1 MYGAALAQ
9 EVFEK
14 EMRALKVRGAVA
26 GHWNLTTTSWEDHWS
41 WSSYN
46 YTRSYPRTQ
55 GQPFYGHLAFE
66 ANWKG
71 EKVLISGCLMSWQQI
86 KIIVVLKSC
95 LLILCNNK
103 PFLDWI
109 VTCDEEWILYDNQ
122 QWPAQWLDRE
132 EAPEHFPKPKL
143 HQKKGHGHCL
153 VVCCP
158 SGPLQLSESWR
169 NHYIWELTLDCMS
182 HNQTSKVEWMATK
195 VPTLTDKDVF
205 EPSYDDLKFMIRNH
219 DHVCTNVIQMKNWC

>member
-9 EVFEK
+9 EV
-14 EMRALKVRGAVA
+14 LPVA

-71 EKVLISGCLMSWQQI
+71 EKVLIRGCLMSWQQI

-109 VTCDEEWILYDNQ
+109 VTCEEWILYDNQ
-122 QWPAQWLDRE
+122 QWPAQWLDWE
-132 EAPEHFPKPKL
+132 EAPEHSLKPKL

-158 SGPLQLSESWR
+158 SGPLQLSESWQ
-169 NHYIWELTLDCMS
+169 NHYIWELGSASQWDTLKTASAAALVNRKSPVLVHDNAQLHVTQPGFKSGMNGYES
-182 HNQTSKVEWMATK
+182 
-195 VPTLTDKDVF
+195 
-205 EPSYDDLKFMIRNH
+205 SYFD
-219 DHVCTNVIQMKNWC
+219 